1 MGHRC
6 QPGEDQLWT
15 KTHRF
20 PQITPLG
27 CCPGV
32 GGGGDF
38 RVPYLGPAPSALATS
53 TVAVECLPPVSSSEL
68 TSHCTLLDLVLSRL
82 TPFLAFTLRGATLR
96 AGSDPPPA
104 ALLGLQGDFAPQI
117 PPGSRKHHPWWRR
130 CGKVEPTPAPLCR
143 GVLPPHHPSGRNLG
157 SWPQGEGQES
167 LKHCVPCARGSLL
180 FTTNTH
186 R

>member
-117 PPGSRKHHPWWRR
+117 PPGSRKHHPRWRR
-130 CGKVEPTPAPLCR
+130 RGGDAPTPAPLCR

-157 SWPQGEGQES
+157 SWPQGEGQGS